1 MAFMLTSDVS
11 KQYLLEED
19 AIKGFRMAVENGQSR
34 LALQILTDIVDF
46 FMDVISTAIDDSEE
60 SEELEQT
67 TQLEAPTVK
76 KEQTVVNEKEIVS
89 EEKDTTSKNSSK
101 KETKPTEEK

>member
-60 SEELEQT
+60 LEQA
-67 TQLEAPTVK
+67 TQLEVPSLK
-76 KEQTVVNEKEIVS
+76 KEEALVKEKEIVS
-89 EEKDTTSKNSSK
+89 EEKDSTSKNSSK

>member
-1 MAFMLTSDVS
+1 MSFMLTSEIS

-46 FMDVISTAIDDSEE
+46 FMDVISVAIEDGEE
-60 SEELEQT
+60 TEENPVEKTIETKTEEVAHKQ
-67 TQLEAPTVK
+67 
-76 KEQTVVNEKEIVS
+76 KETSV
-89 EEKDTTSKNSSK
+89 EEKDSTPKTSVK
-101 KETKPTEEK
+101 KETKTAEEK